1 MRGAASAIN
10 LLPCYV
16 VALFDARDTAI
27 HESEAYL
34 HSSLLCGK
42 KPKKQNK
49 TKKLTNTKTN
59 KPKKK
64 TTFGI
69 FFLAMLGTQAC

>member
-16 VALFDARDTAI
+16 VALFDAADTAV

-42 KPKKQNK
+42 KNPK
-49 TKKLTNTKTN
+49 KTN
-59 KPKKK
+59 KKTTTHKYKNKPKK
-64 TTFGI
+64 TTFGN
-69 FFLAMLGTQAC
+69 FFLAMLGSQAC

>member
-16 VALFDARDTAI
+16 VALFDATDTAI

-34 HSSLLCGK
+34 HSSLLCEEK
-42 KPKKQNK
+42 NSIIQTQK
-49 TKKLTNTKTN
+49 TDN
-59 KPKKK
+59 
-64 TTFGI
+64 F
-69 FFLAMLGTQAC
+69 

>member
-16 VALFDARDTAI
+16 VALFDAIDTAV

-34 HSSLLCGK
+34 HSSLLCEE
-42 KPKKQNK
+42 
-49 TKKLTNTKTN
+49 
-59 KPKKK
+59 KK
-64 TTFGI
+64 T
-69 FFLAMLGTQAC
+69 Q

>member
-16 VALFDARDTAI
+16 VALFDAADTAV

-42 KPKKQNK
+42 KNPKKQ
-49 TKKLTNTKTN
+49 TKKKQLTNTKTN
-59 KPKKK
+59 QKK
-64 TTFGI
+64 TTFGN
-69 FFLAMLGTQAC
+69 FFLAMLGSQAC

>member
-16 VALFDARDTAI
+16 VALFDAADTAV

-34 HSSLLCGK
+34 HSSLLCGTD
-42 KPKKQNK
+42 NFW
-49 TKKLTNTKTN
+49 N
-59 KPKKK
+59 
-64 TTFGI
+64 
-69 FFLAMLGTQAC
+69 FFSAMLGSVKPVE